1 MNELKVIIHVNDP
14 ERWNKALGNMRNLI
28 KDVGEGRAEIIA
40 LANGPAITAFGNPEL
55 VSVMQALADQGV
67 HFIACRNSLKNLCA
81 EGVICLSESELP
93 SFVAVT
99 PAGITELI
107 RRQHQGYA
115 YVKP

>member
-1 MNELKVIIHVNDP
+1 MDKLKVVIHVNDP
-14 ERWNKALGNMRNLI
+14 ERWNKALGNIGNLI
-28 KDVGEGRAEIIA
+28 KDVGEGKADIVA
-40 LANGPAITAFGNPEL
+40 LANGSAVTVFGDSEL
-55 VSVMQALADQGV
+55 VEDMRTLADQGV
-67 HFIACRNSLKNLCA
+67 HFIACRNSLKNMCA
-81 EGVICLSESELP
+81 GIITCVSENKLP